1 MYFFRADYIHPQN
14 LMAYSSDMEKINF
27 NLGYIKMLTDAIQ
40 QKKRSSPGQAFT
52 QIAVAGR
59 WLVVYTENGID
70 ETNTMMYFTDFR
82 TELDD
87 SVISKIVPSN
97 VLGNMK
103 VMQFRYD
110 EVYKESMDIF
120 EVSYWSPSEQ
130 ILRRNLVTCD
140 NDDTVLA
147 KANELGALVTL
158 QTLNEPDTLKVILV
172 DEKIQEGDLL
182 TVNSYAMIH
191 FGKTENEGSG
201 FAYLKIYDLL
211 NNFDLAEDFLNTL
224 EKLGGKF
231 DRVFFME
238 KLKPERWN

>member
-1 MYFFRADYIHPQN
+1 MQFFLADYIHPQK
-14 LMAYSSDMEKINF
+14 LMGYSNDIVKINT
-27 NLGYIKMLTDAIQ
+27 NLGYMKTLSDAIRN
-40 QKKRSSPGQAFT
+40 KKRSSPGQPFT
-52 QIAVAGR
+52 LINVAGR
-59 WLVVYTENGID
+59 WLIVYTENGID
-70 ETNTMMYFTDFR
+70 DTNNMMYFTDFR

-87 SVISKIVPSN
+87 SVISKIVPAN
-97 VLGNMK
+97 VLANMK

-120 EVSYWSPSEQ
+120 EVSYWHHGEQ

-140 NDDTVLA
+140 DDDIVLA

-158 QTLNEPDTLKVILV
+158 QTLNEPETLKVILV
-172 DEKIQEGDLL
+172 DEKIQEDDLL

-191 FGKTENEGSG
+191 FGKTEKEESG

-238 KLKPERWN
+238 KFKPERWN